1 MMEKQIY
8 KKCKYN
14 GKKTNLNDKKIDG
27 FEIKPKNS
35 SKEDALKV
43 NSMTVVNQMYIEKLL
58 RKKTKRKLDYF
69 LKYIISLI
77 ESDEE
82 ENPSNLHLALDD
94 LEHYKSIIEYKY
106 RKYLDEKYA
115 NLLLQ
120 KISML
125 EHEIKIKLVS
135 SIHKETQKIPFMVED
150 MLDLEKEK
158 GKSR

>member
-1 MMEKQIY
+1 
-8 KKCKYN
+8 
-14 GKKTNLNDKKIDG
+14 
-27 FEIKPKNS
+27 
-35 SKEDALKV
+35 
-43 NSMTVVNQMYIEKLL
+43 MTVVNQMYIEKLL

-135 SIHKETQKIPFMVED
+135 SIQKETQKIPFMVED

>member
-1 MMEKQIY
+1 MGKQIQ
-8 KKCKYN
+8 KKNKYN
-14 GKKTNLNDKKIDG
+14 GKNTSLGKEKMDG
-27 FEIKPKNS
+27 FLIRPKNQG
-35 SKEDALKV
+35 KEETLQV
-43 NSMTVVNQMYIEKLL
+43 STMTIVNQEYIEKLL

-69 LKYIISLI
+69 LKYIISLM
-77 ESDEE
+77 ESDDDS
-82 ENPSNLHLALDD
+82 PDHLHLAMDD
-94 LEHYKSIIEYKY
+94 LEHYKSIVEYKY

-135 SIHKETQKIPFMVED
+135 SMQRMRIDTPVIEEEVE
-150 MLDLEKEK
+150 EVK

>member
-1 MMEKQIY
+1 MAKKVY
-8 KKCKYN
+8 KKNKYN
-14 GKKTNLNDKKIDG
+14 GKRTDLKERKIIG
-27 FEIKPKNS
+27 FEIKPKNTLQ
-35 SKEDALKV
+35 EEPLKV
-43 NSMTVVNQMYIEKLL
+43 NAMTVVNQAYIEKIL

-77 ESDEE
+77 EGEE
-82 ENPSNLHLALDD
+82 GDDDTTPENFQLALDD
-94 LEHYKSIIEYKY
+94 LEHYKSIVEYKY

-125 EHEIKIKLVS
+125 EHEIKVKLMA
-135 SIHKETQKIPFMVED
+135 SIQKVVMDPPFIEEE
-150 MLDLEKEK
+150 LEEVK